1 MSSGG
6 LLKIADKK
14 LRKPAIFEV
23 LVLSGTRV
31 LCDRRTGPRRYQ
43 LREIVFETSFLL
55 SLPESGLGGRLV
67 TATVGAIV
75 LIAGLRVINRR
86 RL

>member
-6 LLKIADKK
+6 LLTTADKK
-14 LRKPAIFEV
+14 LRKPAIGKVHF
-23 LVLSGTRV
+23 LFGTRV
-31 LCDRRTGPRRYQ
+31 IFDRRTGPPRYQ